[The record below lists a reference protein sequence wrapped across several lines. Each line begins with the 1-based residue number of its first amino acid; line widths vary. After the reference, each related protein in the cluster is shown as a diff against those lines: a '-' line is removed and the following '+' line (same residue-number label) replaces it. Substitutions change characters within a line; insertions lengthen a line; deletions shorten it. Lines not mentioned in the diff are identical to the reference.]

1 MLHFLFSVA
10 IVLIPANLSAYEKIE
25 FKLQIINPALARI
38 SAVAV
43 MDGKILAA
51 DSKANAVFIF
61 DSAGKLLKKS
71 SAPLKEPGGL
81 SVGNGR
87 IYVAD
92 TGNSRI
98 VVLSADGMLQWAF
111 SGEGTLPGQLD
122 SPLDAAFGP
131 DGRVYV
137 ADTGNSRVQVFNSD
151 GIFLY
156 GFPVLKADKVTRLN
170 PAKVVV
176 DNAGSIYVSDPE
188 NSVIVKYDRA
198 GNPLKSYNFANN
210 GLAVDAYGVLYAIS
224 AKEGKVR
231 EVSEAGEILGT
242 FGTKGKGKVEFMKL
256 SGIALDPEGVIYLAD
271 EGNNKLTV
279 IRMEGEKPAA
289 KLAQA
294 RPLDRFTLKG
304 PVKKY
309 QYKSDMFAIK
319 PDLSVA
325 AYLPETRETL
335 LLSDAGKK
343 ALLPYGAKQG
353 QVKGP
358 RGMKT
363 DAAGRLYVSDTGNN
377 RVQVFGA
384 DGSFL
389 NMFGNSGSK
398 EGNFSGPAGITVSD
412 KGNIYVADPGNRRMQ
427 AFNSDGIFLFAVGPQ
442 VGGLT
447 LKNPVSVRV
456 CTNKNLYILDAALK
470 KVIVTDANGKFL
482 RVWDDSGKTQ
492 EPVAMAY
499 DGKTYFYILDRGSFS
514 IKIFD
519 DQGKY
524 ISGFFAKGSGE
535 RELMDPRYLDFADNK
550 LYVSDFSSGKILAF
564 ALSYLPEEPF
574 SLSYS
579 TRTEGIVLSWQEKK
593 TPWLKNSSVFRA
605 DSPGGEYK
613 QLGVTDTAEY
623 ADAGLAFDTTY
634 YYSAAGVSVTGDTG
648 SLSVPLAVCLKSPVA
663 AIAAAPELPAN
674 DGPAARNVAP
684 MEIVPGG
691 PVGLSYVF
699 SANYKYYMKNPI
711 GRIAVQN
718 NTDIAFSNVKV
729 SFFLKDFMDFPSDT
743 IVKEIAPKSKA
754 EVDLMATLNNRIL
767 NINEDT
773 PIQCQLTMT
782 YYQDGAEKTFTLNQ
796 PVKVL
801 SKNAVIWD
809 KADRLANFITPKD
822 TPVFSFSRFVLN
834 EKNKYQDEYSLLNG
848 DVLSAMMIWEG
859 LGEVGLSYLA
869 DPVSPYSVKKSSKEF
884 TIDTVQ
890 FPRNTLKLRS
900 GDCDDLTALFASV
913 LEASG
918 LHTVILDYPT
928 HIALMF
934 DTGATDARDAG
945 IPEEYLIK
953 YNNTYWIGV
962 ETTMVGKDFYD
973 SVKHE
978 ADLYRSM
985 SADVKIVD
993 VRTAWAEFEPVTLP
1007 ESEAESN
1014 PDRAKFNARVKE
1026 AAAGMYKAR
1035 YDYLKK
1041 YYGQILLENPEDE
1054 DANINLG
1061 ILSAQAGEPAE
1072 ADKYFENILAKDP
1085 VNAAAL
1091 NNQGNLSFKAGK
1103 YQEARDSYLKAA
1115 KADPYDANVW
1125 LNAARVS
1132 AKLGK
1137 KEDVKAFT
1145 DRAARLD
1152 PETKNVGDKLLK

>member
-1 MLHFLFSVA
+1 MLHLLLSAA

-25 FKLQIINPALARI
+25 FKLQVTNPALARV

-43 MDGKILAA
+43 MGGDILVA
-51 DSKANAVFIF
+51 DSKANAIFIF

-71 SAPLKEPGGL
+71 SAPLKAPGGL
-81 SVGNGR
+81 GVGNGR

-98 VVLSADGMLQWAF
+98 VVLSADGLLQWAF
-111 SGEGTLPGQLD
+111 SGKGTLPGQLD
-122 SPLDAAFGP
+122 GPRDAAFGA
-131 DGRVYV
+131 DDRVYV

-156 GFPVLKADKVTRLN
+156 GFPVLKADKVTRLR
-170 PAKVVV
+170 PARIAV
-176 DNAGSIYVSDPE
+176 DNSGFIYISDPE
-188 NSVIVKYDRA
+188 KSLIIKYDRA
-198 GNPLKSYNFANN
+198 GNPLKSYNLAND
-210 GLAVDAYGVLYAIS
+210 GMAVDAYGILYTIS
-224 AKEGKVR
+224 GKEGKVR
-231 EVSEAGEILGT
+231 EISEAGETLGT
-242 FGTKGKGKVEFMKL
+242 FGTRGKGKVEFMKL
-256 SGIALDPEGVIYLAD
+256 TGIALGAEGVIYLAD
-271 EGNNKLTV
+271 EGNNTLTV
-279 IRMEGEKPAA
+279 IGVEGQKPAA
-289 KLAQA
+289 KLAKAQ
-294 RPLDRFTLKG
+294 PIDRFTLKG
-304 PVKKY
+304 PIKKY

-319 PDLSVA
+319 PNLDVV

-335 LLSDAGKK
+335 LLTNAGKNP
-343 ALLPYGAKQG
+343 LLPYGSKQG
-353 QVKGP
+353 QVKNP
-358 RGMKT
+358 RGMTT
-363 DAAGRLYVSDTGNN
+363 DPAGRLYVSDTGND
-377 RVQVFGA
+377 RVQIFDA
-384 DGSFL
+384 DGAFL
-389 NMFGNSGSK
+389 NMFGDGGSK
-398 EGNFSGPAGITVSD
+398 EGNFNDQAGITVND
-412 KGNIYVADPGNRRMQ
+412 KGNIYIADPGNKRMQ

-442 VGGLT
+442 VGGLA
-447 LKNPVSVRV
+447 LRNPVSVRSGA
-456 CTNKNLYILDAALK
+456 NGNLYILDAALK
-470 KVIVTDANGKFL
+470 KVIVTDVNGKFL
-482 RVWDDSGKTQ
+482 RVWDDSGNMQ
-492 EPVAMAY
+492 EPVDMAY
-499 DGKTYFYILDRGSFS
+499 DGKAYFYILDRGSFS

-524 ISGFFAKGSGE
+524 VSSFFAKGSGE
-535 RELMDPRYLDFADNK
+535 RELMDPRHLDFADDK
-550 LYVSDFSSGKILAF
+550 LYVADFSSGKILAF

-574 SLSYS
+574 SLGYS
-579 TRTEGIVLSWQEKK
+579 ARADGIVLSWQENK
-593 TPWLKNSSVFRA
+593 TPWLKNSVVFRA

-613 QLGVTDTAEY
+613 QLGVTETAEY
-623 ADAGLAFDTTY
+623 TDAGLAFDTTY

-648 SLSVPLAVCLKSPVA
+648 ALSVPLAVYLKSPVA
-663 AIAAAPELPAN
+663 APAAAPESPAN
-674 DGPAARNVAP
+674 AGPASKNVAP
-684 MEIVPGG
+684 MEIVPVG

-718 NTDIAFSNVKV
+718 NTDIAFSNVKI
-729 SFFLKDFMDFPSDT
+729 SFSLRDFMDFPSDT
-743 IVKEIAPKSKA
+743 IVKEIAPKSKE

-767 NINEDT
+767 GINEDT
-773 PIQCQLTMT
+773 PIQCQLIMT
-782 YYQDGAEKTFTLNQ
+782 YYQDGVEKTFTLNQ

-848 DVLSAMMIWEG
+848 EILSAMMVWEG
-859 LGEVGLSYLA
+859 LGEIGLSYLA

-934 DTGATDARDAG
+934 DTGVTDAREAG

-953 YNNTYWIGV
+953 YNNTYWVGL
-962 ETTMVGKDFYD
+962 ETTMAGKDFYE

-985 SADVKIVD
+985 SADVKMVD
-993 VRTAWAEFEPVTLP
+993 VRTAWGEFEPVTLP

-1041 YYGQILLENPEDE
+1041 YYGQILLADPEDE

-1061 ILSAQAGEPAE
+1061 ILSAQSGEPAE
-1072 ADKYFENILAKDP
+1072 ADIYFEKILAKDP

-1091 NNQGNLSFKAGK
+1091 NNLGNLSFKAGK

-1115 KADPYDANVW
+1115 KADPYDANIW
-1125 LNAARVS
+1125 LNAARAS
-1132 AKLGK
+1132 SKLGK